1 MHYFYFI
8 PATGDCQA
16 KKTTMNIHLLLTG
29 SELLNG
35 VQLDTDLRFIGG
47 ELAAA
52 GLSLGR
58 ALAVGDDRAT
68 LLRAFSELAD
78 DADALIVTGG
88 LGSTCDDLTR
98 DAAAR
103 FFGLPLRREESL
115 VHPLLRHYRRRHPEG
130 PIPKSLFRQAE
141 ILEGAAILPN
151 RNGSA
156 PGLRFAG
163 AIGGR
168 VFPVF
173 LLPGPPHELAPIF
186 RESVLPELIS
196 LGGDRRFRAGF
207 LALGLGEL
215 EVEKRL
221 AAFPLP
227 PETEIALCAVPAGT
241 RLFLTGPDREAA
253 ENALAAFRE
262 TLPAP
267 QPEPGETE
275 LAPALIRRLVARGLT
290 CGLAE
295 SCTGGL
301 AAAAIVEVPGAS
313 AVFRGSVTA
322 YHNDI
327 KREILGVSEE
337 ILREHGAVSEACA
350 AAMARGALK
359 ALSADLAGAV
369 TGIAGPEGGSAAK
382 PVGTVFC
389 AVAHG
394 EDVAVEELHVS
405 GDRAAIR
412 DRAAAHLLRML
423 FAAI

>member
-8 PATGDCQA
+8 SATGPCQA
-16 KKTTMNIHLLLTG
+16 EKTTMNIHLLLTG

-52 GLSLGR
+52 GLSIGR
-58 ALAVGDDRAT
+58 ALVVGDDRAA

-98 DAAAR
+98 DAAAA
-103 FFGLPLRREESL
+103 FFGLELRRDEDL
-115 VHPLLRHYRRRHPEG
+115 VHHLLRHYRRRHPEG
-130 PIPKSLFRQAE
+130 SIPKTLFRQADVP
-141 ILEGAAILPN
+141 EGATLLPN
-151 RNGSA
+151 ENGSA
-156 PGLRFAG
+156 PGLRFTG

-168 VFPVF
+168 SILVY
-173 LLPGPPHELAPIF
+173 LLPGPPRELEPMF
-186 RESVLPELIS
+186 RESVLPELARA
-196 LGGDRRFRAGF
+196 GGERFRAGF

-215 EVEKRL
+215 ELEQRL

-227 PETEIALCAVPAGT
+227 PEIEVALCAVPAGT
-241 RLFLTGPDREAA
+241 RLFFAGPDRAAA
-253 ENALAAFRE
+253 ERALAAFRE
-262 TLPAP
+262 TLPMP

-275 LAPALIRRLVARGLT
+275 LAPALVRRLAARGLT

-301 AAAAIVEVPGAS
+301 AAAALVDVSGAS

-327 KREILGVSEE
+327 KRGILGVSEE

-350 AAMARGALK
+350 AAMARGALQTLK
-359 ALSADLAGAV
+359 VDLAGAV
-369 TGIAGPEGGSAAK
+369 TGIAGPEGGSEAK

-389 AVAHG
+389 AVARG
-394 EDVAVEELHVS
+394 ENVTVEELHLS

-412 DRAAAHLLRML
+412 AHSAAHLLRML
-423 FAAI
+423 FAAL